1 MAALDDILKQLPV
14 KDIARTL
21 GVDRRTARAAVREG
35 GQTILSGLHQE
46 TQTPEGA
53 AALAQALNQHTGPK
67 RVSSAADI
75 DTADGDNILGH
86 IFGSEKDAVTQ
97 RRGAASAGAG
107 GIDFGKLLPMLAPII
122 MNYLA
127 NRKGSG
133 GQGGS
138 GSGPDLGDLLGGML
152 GGGSSSGKGGF
163 SLESLGGL
171 LGGLFGRK

>member
-53 AALAQALNQHTGPK
+53 AALSQALSQHTGPK

-97 RRGAASAGAG
+97 RLGASSAGAG

-122 MNYLA
+122 MNYIA
-127 NRKGSG
+127 NRKSSSE
-133 GQGGS
+133 QA
-138 GSGPDLGDLLGGML
+138 GSGPDLGDLLGGL
-152 GGGSSSGKGGF
+152 LSGGSSGKGGF
-163 SLESLGGL
+163 SLDSLGGL